1 MIRKARNHLRKIK
14 RYSLHSAEP
23 EGYKSTLLTA
33 TSKNKSRRGRV
44 ILQGGYL
51 IAAAEELGGVHPAT
65 S

>member
-14 RYSLHSAEP
+14 RYSQHSAEP
-23 EGYKSTLLTA
+23 EGYKSTMLTA
-33 TSKNKSRRGRV
+33 TSKNKIRTGRV
-44 ILQGGYL
+44 RLEGGYL